1 MIRRIHTARIAF
13 AAAVALSLGAGAQ
26 TAFARPAGEAEGSS
40 YYCYSGACH
49 RECRENGWASGY
61 CVGGQTGW
69 CECWE

>member
-1 MIRRIHTARIAF
+1 MIRRLHAGRLVF
-13 AAAVALSLGAGAQ
+13 AAALAVSLGLGAQ
-26 TAFARPAGEAEGSS
+26 SAFARPAPAADAKAV
-40 YYCYSGACH
+40 CYSGACH